1 MNITAVVSFDA
12 RSDQV
17 EQVVTMMEKLQP
29 LAIKMGCTGIT
40 LYRDQD
46 DPERIMEVEYWPSAQ
61 AQLDY
66 VAELERSGIFDDVDD
81 LLKVPVEVHILN
93 AVMVSTAPM

>member
-1 MNITAVVSFDA
+1 MGITAVVSFDS
-12 RSDQV
+12 RPDRV
-17 EQVVTMMEKLQP
+17 EQVVTMMEDLQP
-29 LAIKMGCTGIT
+29 LALSMGCTSIT

-66 VAELERSGIFDDVDD
+66 VAKLEQSGIFDDVDD
-81 LLKVPVEVHILN
+81 LLKVPVNVHILN
-93 AVMVSTAPM
+93 AVMISTA

>member
-12 RSDQV
+12 KPDRV

-29 LAIKMGCTGIT
+29 LAISMGCTSIT

-46 DPERIMEVEYWPSAQ
+46 DPQRIMEVEYWPTAQ

-66 VAELERSGIFDDVDD
+66 VAKLEQSGIFDDVDD
-81 LLKVPVEVHILN
+81 LLKVPVEVHILD
-93 AVMVSTAPM
+93 AVMASTA